1 MPFRVGE
8 RFRDLCGS
16 QKQAN
21 GPDVH
26 GSILLRASYAVNE
39 IRSMLDELYAHAWP
53 IHPLLGTG

>member
-1 MPFRVGE
+1 M
-8 RFRDLCGS
+8 CGS